1 MSDSSKNLIRQGRQE
16 VDGRLE
22 RLSASIHLFFE
33 NELTS
38 SSWGLHRAARDHLD
52 RFRSFLH
59 SYYIEQH
66 GFWPPKRFD
75 DEVVQRIVCNSLYS
89 DFKSLYHH
97 LADEKSSHSDIDS
110 DLNNTG
116 GVCVLQNIRS
126 FDSRLRNDP
135 LPTPLPR
142 LPCETKVEMT
152 RKRNERRD
160 SWNPFAIRKM
170 EKKERNAR
178 RAQALIDSTNRD
190 WNLMSCLLVRRFS
203 EFEMSTAVD
212 ELETVSLADGRKVRW
227 LAVYAILQVLIS
239 AMQAPQKV
247 RNTEGL
253 SYPLCCRIPDAMPWG
268 ASKVEDPQTDAKPAI
283 EPDATYSHT
292 NLEPTRPILSRRNS
306 GVQDSPERSESDSPG
321 RSATRS
327 ASVSRASSMIR
338 RLSYKSDPSA
348 NDSRKR
354 NSSFTEIYIP
364 GYGNGLNE
372 VEVSSSPVDDTVP
385 RLSGSASVSRE
396 SSNASSSS
404 SWSKTTTDS
413 GSNLSAK
420 TPDPS
425 ASDIAA
431 AMAELGLAIAKT
443 ESTVSVHGAIQIIP
457 AEEGLET
464 VHFNAR
470 TWTDVIRL
478 A

>member
-1 MSDSSKNLIRQGRQE
+1 VSDSSRKLIRQGRRE
-16 VDGRLE
+16 VDTRLE
-22 RLSASIHLFFE
+22 RLSASIHQFFE

-38 SSWGLHRAARDHLD
+38 GTWGLYRAARDHLD

-75 DEVVQRIVCNSLYS
+75 DEVVQRNVCNSLYS

-97 LADEKSSHSDIDS
+97 LADEKSSHSDIES

-126 FDSRLRNDP
+126 FDSRLHNDP
-135 LPTPLPR
+135 LPTLLPR
-142 LPCETKVEMT
+142 LPCETKVETT
-152 RKRNERRD
+152 RNRNDRRE
-160 SWNPFAIRKM
+160 SWNPFAQRKM

-190 WNLMSCLLVRRFS
+190 WSLMSCLLVRRFS
-203 EFEMSTAVD
+203 EFEASTAID
-212 ELETVSLADGRKVRW
+212 DLETVSLADGRKVRW

-253 SYPLCCRIPDAMPWG
+253 SYPLCCRIPDTMPWG
-268 ASKVEDPQTDAKPAI
+268 PSKVDDSATEIKPAI

-292 NLEPTRPILSRRNS
+292 NLEPNRPILSRRNS
-306 GVQDSPERSESDSPG
+306 VVPDSPERSDSDSPG
-321 RSATRS
+321 RSITRS
-327 ASVSRASSMIR
+327 ASALRPASMIR
-338 RLSYKSDPSA
+338 RLSNKSDTSA
-348 NDSRKR
+348 KEPRKR
-354 NSSFTEIYIP
+354 QGSFTEIYVP
-364 GYGNGLNE
+364 GYGNGLNQ
-372 VEVSSSPVDDTVP
+372 VEISSSPVDDTVP
-385 RLSGSASVSRE
+385 RLSSSASVSRE
-396 SSNASSSS
+396 SSNASSNST
-404 SWSKTTTDS
+404 WSKTTTDS
-413 GSNLSAK
+413 GSTLSAR
-420 TPDPS
+420 TPDS
-425 ASDIAA
+425 RASDIAS

-443 ESTVSVHGAIQIIP
+443 DSSASMHGAIQIIP

>member
-1 MSDSSKNLIRQGRQE
+1 
-16 VDGRLE
+16 
-22 RLSASIHLFFE
+22 
-33 NELTS
+33 
-38 SSWGLHRAARDHLD
+38 
-52 RFRSFLH
+52 
-59 SYYIEQH
+59 
-66 GFWPPKRFD
+66 
-75 DEVVQRIVCNSLYS
+75 
-89 DFKSLYHH
+89 
-97 LADEKSSHSDIDS
+97 
-110 DLNNTG
+110 
-116 GVCVLQNIRS
+116 
-126 FDSRLRNDP
+126 
-135 LPTPLPR
+135 
-142 LPCETKVEMT
+142 
-152 RKRNERRD
+152 
-160 SWNPFAIRKM
+160 
-170 EKKERNAR
+170 
-178 RAQALIDSTNRD
+178 
-190 WNLMSCLLVRRFS
+190 
-203 EFEMSTAVD
+203 
-212 ELETVSLADGRKVRW
+212 
-227 LAVYAILQVLIS
+227 
-239 AMQAPQKV
+239 
-247 RNTEGL
+247 
-253 SYPLCCRIPDAMPWG
+253 
-268 ASKVEDPQTDAKPAI
+268 
-283 EPDATYSHT
+283 
-292 NLEPTRPILSRRNS
+292 
-306 GVQDSPERSESDSPG
+306 
-321 RSATRS
+321 
-327 ASVSRASSMIR
+327 MIR